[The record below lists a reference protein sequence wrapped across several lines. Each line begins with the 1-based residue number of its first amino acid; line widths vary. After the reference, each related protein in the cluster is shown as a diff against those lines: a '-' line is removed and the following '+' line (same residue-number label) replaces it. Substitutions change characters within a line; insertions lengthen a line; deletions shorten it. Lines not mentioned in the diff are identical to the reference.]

1 VPVNF
6 QSMFVHPLLDLGA
19 AEDPAFRGV
28 LSPQPEVGSKREG
41 VNDAFLGQAED
52 YYKKYQGFDY
62 WRSLI
67 SAAAQRVGA
76 SDPRLVVE
84 FGCGFGN
91 STLPMLDLFP
101 NASIVATDIS
111 PNLLSI
117 LHRLLESRGLTD
129 RCIAVAMDA
138 HKPYIVPGIADFV
151 LGSAILHHLSEPGE
165 FVAEAMQVLKPG
177 GSAVFFEPFEAGL
190 AILRLACQ
198 EVVAES
204 GRRGWR
210 SGGPVVKFAGN
221 IAKMLEP
228 QILRR
233 VRNWRDLDDKWAF
246 PRSVLQ
252 DIADATNTE
261 LIVYPLHD
269 NKGQF
274 RRHFTYML
282 EAYGGLKREDVPS
295 WAWEPFDRF
304 DNETFSPAML
314 TDLPIEGC
322 VIFRKKGS

>member
-6 QSMFVHPLLDLGA
+6 QSMFVHPLQDLGA

-76 SDPRLVVE
+76 DDPRLIVE

-151 LGSAILHHLSEPGE
+151 LGSAILHHLSEPGD
-165 FVAEAMQVLKPG
+165 FVAEAMPVLK
-177 GSAVFFEPFEAGL
+177 L
-190 AILRLACQ
+190 A
-198 EVVAES
+198 
-204 GRRGWR
+204 RRW
-210 SGGPVVKFAGN
+210 S
-221 IAKMLEP
+221 
-228 QILRR
+228 
-233 VRNWRDLDDKWAF
+233 
-246 PRSVLQ
+246 
-252 DIADATNTE
+252 
-261 LIVYPLHD
+261 
-269 NKGQF
+269 
-274 RRHFTYML
+274 
-282 EAYGGLKREDVPS
+282 LKRAAAAGAAADQLSNLPATS
-295 WAWEPFDRF
+295 PRCSNRRSCDGCGIGATSTTNGHFRDRF
-304 DNETFSPAML
+304 FRVSP
-314 TDLPIEGC
+314 TRRI
-322 VIFRKKGS
+322 RN

>member
-1 VPVNF
+1 VPADF
-6 QSMFVHPLLDLGA
+6 QSMFVHPLLDLGE

-28 LSPQPEVGSKREG
+28 LSPQPEVGATREG

-67 SAAAQRVGA
+67 AAAARRVGA
-76 SDPRLVVE
+76 NDPRLIVE

-101 NASIVATDIS
+101 NATIVATDIS

-117 LHRLLESRGLTD
+117 LHRLLESRGMTD

-138 HKPYIVPGIADFV
+138 HKPYIVPGIADLV
-151 LGSAILHHLSEPGE
+151 VGSAILHHLSEPGQ
-165 FVAEAMQVLKPG
+165 FVAEATRVLKPG

-190 AILRLACQ
+190 AILRVACQ
-198 EVVAES
+198 EMAAEAA
-204 GRRGWR
+204 RGNHT
-210 SGGPVVKFAGN
+210 GPFVDFAVN
-221 IAKMLEP
+221 ISKMLEP
-228 QILRR
+228 QVLRR
-233 VRNWRDLDDKWAF
+233 VPNWRDLDDKWAF

-252 DIADATNTE
+252 SIADATNTE

-269 NKGQF
+269 NKAQF
-274 RRHFTYML
+274 RRHFTYMI
-282 EAYGGLKREDVPS
+282 EAYGGLKREDMPD
-295 WAWEPFDRF
+295 WAWKPFDRF
-304 DNETFSPAML
+304 DNDTFSPEML

-322 VIFRKKGS
+322 VIFRKKDG

>member
-1 VPVNF
+1 MPADF
-6 QSMFVHPLLDLGA
+6 QSMFVHPLLDLGE

-28 LSPQPEVGSKREG
+28 LSPRPEVGAKREG

-67 SAAAQRVGA
+67 AAAARRVGA
-76 SDPRLVVE
+76 NDPRLIVE

-101 NASIVATDIS
+101 HATIVATDIS

-117 LHRLLESRGLTD
+117 LHRLLESRGMTD

-138 HKPYIVPGIADFV
+138 HKPYIVPDIADFV
-151 LGSAILHHLSEPGE
+151 LGSAILHHLSEPGQ
-165 FVAEAMQVLKPG
+165 FVAEAMRVLKPG

-190 AILRLACQ
+190 AILRQACQ
-198 EVVAES
+198 EVVAEAA
-204 GRRGWR
+204 RIKYK
-210 SGGPVVKFAGN
+210 GPFVDFAAN
-221 IAKMLEP
+221 IARMLEP
-228 QILRR
+228 QVLRR
-233 VRNWRDLDDKWAF
+233 VPNWRDLDDKWAF

-252 DIADATNTE
+252 SIADATNTD
-261 LIVYPLHD
+261 LIVYPIHD
-269 NKGQF
+269 NKAQF
-274 RRHFTYML
+274 RRHFTYMI
-282 EAYGGLKREDVPS
+282 EAYGGLKREDVPN
-295 WAWEPFDRF
+295 WAWAPFDRF
-304 DNETFSPAML
+304 DNETFSPEML

-322 VIFRKKGS
+322 VIFRKKDA